1 MNHMTKD
8 ECESL
13 RTDILNVTHLLLS
26 CVDWHFLNGRSYTY
40 AKAKVCEE
48 LGTYTLGLKQELN
61 SIDDKHSYND

>member
-8 ECESL
+8 EYESL

-40 AKAKVCEE
+40 TKI
-48 LGTYTLGLKQELN
+48 LR
-61 SIDDKHSYND
+61 